1 VRPSKRFIVAAVA
14 IAALAG
20 SGYGLAAAVT
30 VNLTPSGA
38 DPPRVT
44 VALGDT
50 VTFVNNT
57 PESRALTSGFEGFGT
72 TTIPSGASHE
82 YLAAAPGTI
91 AYRYGSERTD
101 RGSIVVQR
109 VGSVTLAAGSKSV
122 TFGKTVTLAG
132 RAVPSGFPVLIEQRA
147 RDGSDWKQLT
157 TVTPASEGT
166 FTFKLKPAL
175 GGQYRASTFEGV
187 LRSSR
192 VSVKVKP
199 NIRLASSVRG
209 TRTGRT
215 INLRVYV
222 APADAAARVTLSRYN
237 VDRNSWG
244 RVSTHPLINGR
255 AVIPWKV
262 EKGTARLRV
271 SISRR
276 DVKQGLEGADSK
288 LIVLRGIGPDPAAAP

>member
-1 VRPSKRFIVAAVA
+1 MKASTRVLAAAVV
-14 IAALAG
+14 IAALAM
-20 SGYGLAAAVT
+20 SGYGLAAVVT
-30 VNLTPSGA
+30 VSLTPTGA
-38 DPPRVT
+38 DPTRVT

-57 PESRALTSGFEGFGT
+57 PESRVLTSAVEGFGT
-72 TTIPSGASHE
+72 TTVPSGQSHQ
-82 YLAAAPGTI
+82 YVAVVPGTI
-91 AYRYGSERTD
+91 AYRYGSQRTD

-132 RAVPSGFPVLIEQRA
+132 RATPSGFPVLIEQRA

-157 TVTPASEGT
+157 TVTTALDGT
-166 FTFKLKPAL
+166 FSHVVKPVL

-192 VSVKVKP
+192 VSVTVKP

-222 APADAAARVTLSRYN
+222 APVDAAARVTLERYN
-237 VDRNSWG
+237 LQRKSWG
-244 RVSTHPLINGR
+244 RVSTHQLRSGR
-255 AVIPWKV
+255 AVVPWKV
-262 EKGTARLRV
+262 EKGTARLRA

-276 DVKQGLEGADSK
+276 DVKQGLESADSK
-288 LIVLRGIGPDPAAAP
+288 LIVLKGIGPAPAP

>member
-1 VRPSKRFIVAAVA
+1 MRASKRIFLVA
-14 IAALAG
+14 IATAVLAG

-30 VNLTPSGA
+30 VSLTPSGA
-38 DPPRVT
+38 DPTRVT

-57 PESRALTSGFEGFGT
+57 PESRVLTSAVEGFGT
-72 TTIPSGASHE
+72 TTVPSGQSHQ
-82 YLAAAPGTI
+82 YVAVRPGTI
-91 AYRYGSERTD
+91 AYRYGSQRTD

-122 TFGKTVTLAG
+122 IFGKTVTLVG
-132 RAVPSGFPVLIEQRA
+132 RAAPSGFPVLIEQRA

-157 TVTPASEGT
+157 TVTPAPDGS
-166 FTFKLKPAL
+166 FSHVAKPVL

-192 VSVKVKP
+192 VSVAVKP

-222 APADAAARVTLSRYN
+222 APADAAARVTLERYN
-237 VDRNSWG
+237 VQRKSWG
-244 RVSTHPLINGR
+244 RVSTHQLRSGR
-255 AVIPWKV
+255 AVVPWKV
-262 EKGTARLRV
+262 EKGTARLRA

-276 DVKQGLEGADSK
+276 DVKQGLESAESK
-288 LIVLRGIGPDPAAAP
+288 LIVLKGIGPTPAP